1 MEAYN
6 TIIYQPYKRLVER
19 DNFVRISQVKAI
31 DGSVIHDIITH
42 PERWEEVKTQSSFPL
57 AEKLGNRLPTMVLQR
72 EKYETYD
79 VPENRFAKFFLQTLL
94 NELGNIMREYKKYM
108 EDKDEFKEVKENFEE
123 LKDFLMSIQTRDVF
137 VEAGEMRIFPA
148 NSTVLQKR
156 DGYRELLKLYWEFR
170 LSYCPLFKSIEEAL
184 AARDIATLYEYWCF
198 FEIGKVL
205 GEVFSENKKEPTLVW
220 DITGGLVAEKSY
232 FEFKNGKY
240 KLIYNKKFGRGRN
253 GSYSVPLRPDFSLEI
268 NEQIKDGIV
277 FDAKFRF
284 DEKYVE
290 DKLEGDEAID
300 DESENEMRRG
310 NFERVP
316 NLDDIFKMH
325 TYKDALKLK
334 VAFIVFPGDTA
345 CLFNTN
351 GERYKTGKKN
361 EGDKDIGELT
371 PNFEGIG
378 YIPLIPGEEAEVL
391 KTVIINLLN
400 NHNKQINKGSEGQN
414 EVNGEA

>member
-6 TIIYQPYKRLVER
+6 TIIYQPYKRLIER

-42 PERWEEVKTQSSFPL
+42 SERWEKVETQSSIPL
-57 AEKLGNRLPTMVLQR
+57 AEKLGNKLPTMVLQR

-79 VPENRFAKFFLQTLL
+79 VPENRFAKFFLQMLL
-94 NELGNIMREYKKYM
+94 NELSNIMREYKRYM
-108 EDKDEFKEVKENFEE
+108 EDKNEFKEVKENFET
-123 LKDFLMSIQTRDVF
+123 LRDFLMSIQTMDVF

-156 DGYRELLKLYWEFR
+156 DGYRELLKLYREFQ
-170 LSYCPLFKSIEEAL
+170 LSYCPLFKKIEEAL

-205 GEVFSENKKEPTLVW
+205 GEVFSENKKEPKLFW
-220 DITGGLVAEKSY
+220 DATGGLEAEKSY
-232 FEFKNGKY
+232 FEFDNGDYTY
-240 KLIYNKKFGRGRN
+240 KLMYNKEFRRDKKDFF
-253 GSYSVPLRPDFSLEI
+253 SYSVPLRPDFSLVRERKDK
-268 NEQIKDGIV
+268 NEREESVKIV

-284 DEKYVE
+284 NEKYVE
-290 DKLEGDEAID
+290 EKLKGDEAID
-300 DESENEMRRG
+300 EESEKEMRRG

-334 VAFIVFPGDTA
+334 AAFIVFPGDTA
-345 CLFNTN
+345 CLFETN
-351 GERYKTGKKN
+351 GERYKTGQKN
-361 EGDKDIGELT
+361 KDDKDIEEL
-371 PNFEGIG
+371 PPDFKGVG
-378 YIPLIPGEEAEVL
+378 YIPLVPRKEEEIKGEKIFEKIL
-391 KTVIINLLN
+391 KNLLG
-400 NHNKQINKGSEGQN
+400 K
-414 EVNGEA
+414 EV